1 MKAIISSTYTDIYLW
16 NLPIVTWCWNRL
28 GVDVICFVPEHSGR
42 YFKGTSEQIEER
54 KKRYYFIT
62 QFCEQH
68 GLNVNFYKFKSP
80 EHKEATYAQC
90 SRLYGACLD
99 LPEDE
104 VLITS
109 DVDMCVFKLQ
119 PNYLGSFHIHGWDLT
134 PPKQYP
140 ICYIKGHVA
149 SWRGAF
155 NINNRSYQQCLDDLL
170 GDIEAEHFRGNYWG
184 KDQEEAYNKISNYP
198 TLILEQRARPG
209 TQFAANRVD
218 RDDINWRAYV
228 NDDLVDAHLW
238 RPGYTDEN
246 FANIMELLTMKYPN
260 EDFTWLRTYNEQY
273 KKIL

>member
-28 GVDVICFVPEHSGR
+28 GVDVICFMPGINDSKTYQKPALIVDTMGAQNLKCKIHTFSA
-42 YFKGTSEQIEER
+42 
-54 KKRYYFIT
+54 
-62 QFCEQH
+62 
-68 GLNVNFYKFKSP
+68 P

>member
-1 MKAIISSTYTDIYLW
+1 MKAIISSTYDDKYLYFI
-16 NLPIVTWCWNRL
+16 PIVTWLWNKL
-28 GVDVICFVPEHSGR
+28 GVDVICFMPIHQDPYNCLTGDLVI
-42 YFKGTSEQIEER
+42 KTIIDNNLKCER
-54 KKRYYFIT
+54 KYF
-62 QFCEQH
+62 FAP
-68 GLNVNFYKFKSP
+68 K
-80 EHKEATYAQC
+80 HKEATYAQC

-99 LPEDE
+99 FPEDE

-109 DVDMCVFKLQ
+109 DVDMGVFKLQ
-119 PNYLGSFHIHGWDLT
+119 PNYYGSFHIHGWDLT

-198 TLILEQRARPG
+198 TLVLEQRARPG

-228 NDDLVDAHLW
+228 NDELIDAHLW

-246 FANIMELLTMKYPN
+246 FANIIELLTMKYPQ
-260 EDFTWLRTYNEQY
+260 EDFAWLVNYTNEY
-273 KKIL
+273 KKLL